1 MSFLEKMQKIKQRSD
16 SGQKEILALY
26 SRESTKKNFFLSIEV
41 YGMII
46 FSVSNK
52 VVIIVKRKICTPHSR
67 PSIISFFL

>member
-52 VVIIVKRKICTPHSR
+52 LS
-67 PSIISFFL
+67 